1 MTLSQLFLKISSNQF
16 LIKIFNYFMK
26 NQSIFPSIK
35 LTLIKKSFKSALHN
49 DTIHSATHTALKRYL
64 NIRQIPSHN
73 KGIQWKAIDGLSQ
86 SVYDDEWTKTT
97 HHCHQ
102 LNGLKNLSLCND
114 HISWFLRVE
123 SNQDSGLT

>member
-1 MTLSQLFLKISSNQF
+1 
-16 LIKIFNYFMK
+16 MK

-114 HISWFLRVE
+114 HIS
-123 SNQDSGLT
+123 

>member
-97 HHCHQ
+97 HHSHQ